1 MIMNPRS
8 CFESFIFG
16 DLVQGFSESQLVEG
30 PDQVPVLRRFDAEY
44 LPTHLVAFNDRG
56 RGHDPIDTGIHFY
69 KRDQALSSVVVNP
82 LNWID
87 RIFDYKCVLTPDITL
102 SSNLP
107 RWQRVR
113 NTVYSR
119 AVGAVWQSRGIHVLP
134 SLRWVDSKD
143 YDFVKSG
150 LEYGTC
156 FAVSSYGVLSD
167 PEKTR
172 DFNNGLKHFQRELK
186 PQEILIYGRV
196 GFRLLDELQSETQ
209 VRILPSGF
217 RHFQEDANVANQTHL
232 F

>member
-1 MIMNPRS
+1 
-8 CFESFIFG
+8 
-16 DLVQGFSESQLVEG
+16 
-30 PDQVPVLRRFDAEY
+30 
-44 LPTHLVAFNDRG
+44 
-56 RGHDPIDTGIHFY
+56 
-69 KRDQALSSVVVNP
+69 
-82 LNWID
+82 
-87 RIFDYKCVLTPDITL
+87 
-102 SSNLP
+102 
-107 RWQRVR
+107 
-113 NTVYSR
+113 
-119 AVGAVWQSRGIHVLP
+119 LP